1 MATDQQVLAA
11 HRDLVDALAERARR
25 RAEADRLIEALRGAE
40 RLHDE
45 ANSRVLAASNR
56 MTEFAK
62 HDAKVPVA
70 PVMQVFT
77 ESKVETKP
85 APVPVDDNKAK
96 PPTPQPVRGGQAKA
110 RM

>member
-11 HRDLVDALAERARR
+11 HRDLVDALAERTRR
-25 RAEADRLIEALRGAE
+25 RAEADRLIEALRSAE
-40 RLHDE
+40 RLHQE
-45 ANSRVLAASNR
+45 ASERVNTAQGRLNQ
-56 MTEFAK
+56 FAVQ
-62 HDAKVPVA
+62 DAGVPRPA
-70 PVMQVFT
+70 

-110 RM
+110 RT